1 MNLTNDFLMQ
11 AQGCIERAMRA
22 RRSDIQSGYGSAH
35 VDMKSNHTPVTDL
48 DKALEKDLRSVLKN
62 FDSSIGIEGEEYGI
76 EGSRETFWLVDPID
90 GTENFIRGLPF
101 VRNMV
106 TLIDNNKPVFCVVYK
121 PITDE
126 LFVAAEGDG
135 AYKNGK
141 QIHVSDRPLSR
152 AWVEMGWN
160 NYNDTKSLAVAGA
173 LHKKIN
179 GFRTTGEFLYTA
191 EGKIDA
197 HIAFSGGGGAW
208 DYAPSALL
216 IKEAGGR
223 VANIGSDSYDIAD
236 TSFIMANPVIFDDLM
251 SIASEALLDYEK
263 DHSEA

>member
-1 MNLTNDFLMQ
+1 MTLTNDFLMQ

-22 RRSDIQSGYGSAH
+22 RRDDILKSYGNAH
-35 VDMKSNHTPVTDL
+35 IDMKSNHTVVTDL
-48 DKALEKDLRSVLKN
+48 DKSLEKEIRKVLLD
-62 FDSSIGIEGEEYGI
+62 FDKSIGIEGEEYGI
-76 EGSRETFWLVDPID
+76 EGSRGTYWLVDPID
-90 GTENFIRGLPF
+90 GTENFVRGLPF

-126 LFVAAEGDG
+126 LYVAAEGDG

-152 AWVEMGWN
+152 AWVELGWN

-179 GFRTTGEFLYTA
+179 GFRTTGEFLYTV

-197 HIAFSGGGGAW
+197 HMAFSGGGGAW
-208 DYAPSALL
+208 DYAPRALL
-216 IKEAGGR
+216 IQEAGGR
-223 VANIGSDSYDIAD
+223 VANIGSDRYDISD

-251 SIASEALLDYEK
+251 SIASKALSDYEK
-263 DHSEA
+263 DHPQT